1 MEYGDAVG
9 LLQSVTWESSGSPEQ
24 AAQAKSL
31 LEEAERRRREQTVPQ
46 VVRVPPK
53 RADAQK
59 RGAAAEPAASKK
71 PLIAVAAILVVAAIA
86 FTAFWRSRGR
96 GGSASG
102 YIQLTSAPWGEV
114 ASVSNEKG
122 EHLNITGETPLQVA
136 LPPGRYVIEL
146 KNGQSNCKVEASV
159 ERGAIAA
166 YSCVFPEVKIDDL
179 VQKVLSAY

>member
-1 MEYGDAVG
+1 
-9 LLQSVTWESSGSPEQ
+9 
-24 AAQAKSL
+24 
-31 LEEAERRRREQTVPQ
+31 
-46 VVRVPPK
+46 
-53 RADAQK
+53 
-59 RGAAAEPAASKK
+59 
-71 PLIAVAAILVVAAIA
+71 LVVAVIVL
-86 FTAFWRSRGR
+86 TVFWTRHGG

-102 YIQLTSAPWGEV
+102 YIQLTAAPWGEV

-122 EHLNITGETPLQVA
+122 EHLNITGETPLQVS

-159 ERGAIAA
+159 ERGSISA